1 MTSLLQRFVSQTDFQ
16 SYEEFKEKFRII
28 VPENFN
34 FAFDV
39 VDAYAALDPKKR
51 ALVWCNDHGEE
62 KIITFGELKTL
73 SDKAANLFRRYGVAK
88 GDSVMLTLKS
98 RWEFWVC
105 MVGLNKIGAVS
116 IPSTHM
122 LKAKDFV
129 YRIKK
134 ADLKMIICIGENG
147 VPSEVDAAH
156 AEVGNIPLV
165 KALVGSKDLKRDG
178 WINFDAELEEASPD
192 FKRPTGS
199 EATRN
204 EDIILAYFTSGTT
217 GYPKMVKHDQTYPL
231 GHILTAKY
239 WQNVGDDGLHYT
251 VADTGWAKCAWG
263 KIYGQWLSGSAVFV
277 YDYDRFDA
285 GRMMEEMGKYG
296 VTTFC
301 APPTIFR
308 FMIKSDMSRYDFS
321 KLKYAVT
328 AGEPLNP
335 TVYEKFLETTGLKL
349 MEGFGQTET
358 VVCIANY
365 NGMKPK
371 PGSMGKPAPGFD
383 IILVDK
389 SDKEC
394 EVGEEGEIVVKTDKG
409 KPVGLF
415 TDYHQDPDKT
425 KNIWHDDYY
434 HTGDTAWKDEEGF
447 FWFVGRT
454 DDMIKSSGYRVGP
467 FEVESALMSHPA
479 VLEVAITGVPDPIRG
494 QVVKATVVLTKGYTP
509 SEDLKKEL
517 QDHVKRVTAP
527 YKYPRIIE
535 FVDELPKTI
544 SGKIRRVEI
553 RDKDKPYPV
562 INQVECKA
570 CERCIEACPSNVLK
584 MGDAFNERGYRY
596 AVYTGD
602 GCIGCGACYYTC
614 PEPLAIEVHIPKK
627 EKAEGDES

>member
-39 VDAYAALDPKKR
+39 VDAYATLDPKKR
-51 ALVWCNDHGEE
+51 ALVWCNDYGEE

-73 SDKAANLFRRYGVAK
+73 SDKAANLFRKCGVSK
-88 GDSVMLTLKS
+88 GDTVMLTLKS

-105 MVGLNKIGAVS
+105 MVGLNKIGAIS

-134 ADLKMIICIGENG
+134 ADLKMIVCIGENG
-147 VPSEVDAAH
+147 VPAEVDAAH
-156 AEVGNIPLV
+156 SEVGNISLA
-165 KALVGSKDLKRDG
+165 KALVGAKDLKRDG
-178 WINFDAELEEASPD
+178 WINFDAELEEASTD
-192 FKRPTGS
+192 FRRPEGS

-204 EDIILAYFTSGTT
+204 EDFILAYFTSGTT

-263 KIYGQWLSGSAVFV
+263 KIYGQWLAGSAVFV

-285 GRMMEEMGKYG
+285 GKMMDEMGKYG

-321 KLKYAVT
+321 KLNYAVT

-335 TVYEKFLETTGLKL
+335 TVYERFLETTGLKL

-365 NGMKPK
+365 LWMTPK

-383 IILVDK
+383 IVLVDK
-389 SDKEC
+389 NDKEC
-394 EVGEEGEIVVKTDKG
+394 EVGEEGEIVIKTDKG

-415 TDYHQDPDKT
+415 TDYHLDPDKT
-425 KNIWHDDYY
+425 RNTWHDDYY
-434 HTGDTAWKDEEGF
+434 HTGDTAWKDEDGF

-479 VLEVAITGVPDPIRG
+479 VLEVAITGVPDPVRG
-494 QVVKATVVLTKGYTP
+494 QVVKATVVLTKGHTS
-509 SEDLKKEL
+509 SEELKKEL
-517 QDHVKRVTAP
+517 QDHVKKVTAP

-570 CERCIEACPSNVLK
+570 CERCIEACSSNVLK

-602 GCIGCGACYYTC
+602 GCIGCSACYLTC

-627 EKAEGDES
+627 EKAEGEES